1 MRRSLR
7 WLLACALALPLALA
21 PACRGPRS
29 VESTVEFQT
38 ERGVVRGVSTEDGV
52 LALVETVP
60 ATGEVSF
67 RYRVGNGLFDDVAT
81 LDRKNDTLAVLSPKT
96 SRPNMA
102 RFAAYPA
109 ARDESLFLEVRTA
122 DHSDLIRC
130 HLLDDGRRGDLL
142 DLDERRLEFDDILRH
157 YVGIGVFAWRND
169 EMELVGILNGVYSA
183 DPPALAFI
191 GIDEIATLLPATSN
205 YFVRRVQPR
214 RADFEYGVPRSFEGE
229 KPFASDLPAAG
240 EAPPD
245 VAHPTP
251 APPPAD
257 PKKKE
262 Q

>member
-1 MRRSLR
+1 MSRSHR
-7 WLLACALALPLALA
+7 LLTACGLALPLALA
-21 PACRGPRS
+21 SACRGPRS
-29 VESTVEFQT
+29 VESSVEFQT

-52 LALVETVP
+52 FALAETVP

-81 LDRKNDTLAVLSPKT
+81 LERKNDTLAVLSPKT

-109 ARDESLFLEVRTA
+109 ARDESLFIEVRTA
-122 DHSDLIRC
+122 DHTDLIRC
-130 HLLDDGRRGDLL
+130 HLLDDGHRGDLL
-142 DLDERRLEFDDILRH
+142 ELDERRTEFDELIRH
-157 YVGIGVFAWRND
+157 YVGVGVFAWRNS

-183 DPPALAFI
+183 DPRALAFI

-205 YFVRRVQPR
+205 YFVRKVLPR

-229 KPFASDLPAAG
+229 KPAASDLAPAP
-240 EAPPD
+240 EAPAD
-245 VAHPTP
+245 VARP
-251 APPPAD
+251 APASAPAD

-262 Q
+262 H